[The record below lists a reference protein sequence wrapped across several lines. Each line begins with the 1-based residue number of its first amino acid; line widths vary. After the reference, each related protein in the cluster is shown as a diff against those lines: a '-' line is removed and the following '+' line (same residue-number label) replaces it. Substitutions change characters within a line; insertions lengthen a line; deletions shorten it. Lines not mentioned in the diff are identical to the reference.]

1 MRFLFVYVF
10 LSCFLK
16 TVVLQAQESN
26 DCEQTLNQA
35 AQEFT
40 AGHFYGLPALLKP
53 CLDNFS
59 NEQRVRAYML
69 LAQAYLVI
77 DDPIGAED
85 SYLKLL
91 RADPEYIATQ
101 EKDPI
106 DIVYLS
112 KKFTTRPVFTPRLRA
127 GVNATFNHVIQE
139 VSTDPMP
146 ITTSHKTGLGLQIG
160 GGLDWNVTDHLSVS
174 FDVLLG
180 TKSFQTTKSRISG
193 FDTQN
198 IIENQSWI
206 DIPLYLKYS
215 REYGR
220 IIPFAYLG
228 ASTNILLSAS
238 ATASFSNSNDS
249 GNSLSVDGSFP
260 LSYKRNALNKSIVLG
275 IGAAY
280 KVKRNFIS
288 VDLRYMGG
296 LTNLTKANTNYY
308 ENGSTDIATSI
319 TTYRSVSDFFRIDN
333 LSLSFGYSRPI
344 YNPRRIKVFEPP
356 AFLKKI
362 FNSKTK
368 KK

>member
-1 MRFLFVYVF
+1 VFLFFF
-10 LSCFLK
+10 LTTATL
-16 TVVLQAQESN
+16 LQAQNSN

-77 DDPIGAED
+77 DDPIAAED

-91 RADPEYIATQ
+91 RAEPEYIATP

-112 KKFTTRPVFTPRLRA
+112 KKFTTRPIFTPRFKTGA
-127 GVNATFNHVIQE
+127 NTTFDRVIQA
-139 VSTDPMP
+139 VSTDPMA
-146 ITTSHKTGLGLQIG
+146 IKTNHKMGVGLQIG
-160 GGLDWNVTDHLSVS
+160 GGLDWNVTDHWSVS
-174 FDVLLG
+174 FDVLYG
-180 TKSFQTTKSRISG
+180 TKSFQTTKTGIST
-193 FDTQN
+193 FDTQS
-198 IIENQSWI
+198 ITESQSWV

-215 REYGR
+215 REIGRVIPYG
-220 IIPFAYLG
+220 YLG
-228 ASTNILLSAS
+228 LSTNILLSAS
-238 ATASFSNSNDS
+238 ATANFTNSYES
-249 GNSLSVDGSFP
+249 GNSLPPVEGNYP

-275 IGAAY
+275 IGAAF

-288 VDLRYMGG
+288 IDLRYMGG
-296 LTNLTKANTNYY
+296 LTNLTKASTNYY

-333 LSLSFGYSRPI
+333 ISLSFGYSRPI
-344 YNPRRIKVFEPP
+344 YNPRRIKVIEAP
-356 AFLKKI
+356 AFFKKI
-362 FNSKTK
+362 FNKKTK
-368 KK
+368 KSSNK